1 MADAQAQPLPVLVSD
16 SGGVSPEASSSD
28 PVVGFQTPRPVTGP
42 LQLQFVPSGQG
53 VLPEEQVV
61 VVHARIERQPPDNS
75 SSYLGQ

>member
-16 SGGVSPEASSSD
+16 SGVLSPEASSSD
-28 PVVGFQTPRPVTGP
+28 PVVGFKPPVTGP

-53 VLPEEQVV
+53 VIPEEQVV
-61 VVHARIERQPPDNS
+61 VVHATIERQPPDNS